1 MECSACD
8 GEVHPINDC
17 CNWDAPLTSGG
28 ARSSKH
34 IGELELMTWGFDIAT
49 DNPVYARIFREMTE
63 ILGYD
68 VRDDMSSGEAMRA
81 GWGGAINIP
90 AVSEWQR
97 QNPDV
102 PIPFNAIFA
111 SSRSEAP
118 ELLEVRSSSAASR
131 TSAEAAF
138 RSSSVSS
145 RLHSA
150 GRAVASLATACEG
163 AIITE

>member
-68 VRDDMSSGEAMRA
+68 VRDDMSSGEAMQV
-81 GWGGAINIP
+81 GAALPTSLQSVNGSAKTQTCQSHSMQSSP
-90 AVSEWQR
+90 A
-97 QNPDV
+97 
-102 PIPFNAIFA
+102 
-111 SSRSEAP
+111 
-118 ELLEVRSSSAASR
+118 EVRSSSAASR